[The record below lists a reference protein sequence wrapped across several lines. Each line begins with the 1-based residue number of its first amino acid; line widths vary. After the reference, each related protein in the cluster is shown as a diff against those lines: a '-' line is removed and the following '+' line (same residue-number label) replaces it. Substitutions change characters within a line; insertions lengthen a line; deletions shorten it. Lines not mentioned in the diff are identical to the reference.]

1 MNRGLQLVFTF
12 FISISACAQ
21 QAPVRDTDFW
31 QEYHEPYVVSLNAA
45 QNQVRSIAV
54 DDEFNVWIATIDGIL
69 QKKKDSTSW
78 TNMLTGSHS
87 GPAYAVVEHNAVIWM
102 GTWKGVY

>member
-1 MNRGLQLVFTF
+1 
-12 FISISACAQ
+12 
-21 QAPVRDTDFW
+21 
-31 QEYHEPYVVSLNAA
+31 PYVVSLNAG

-78 TNMLTGSHS
+78 TSMLTGSDS

-102 GTWKGVY
+102 GTWKGVYVYQNDSLHYITGTVGPISVLCSSAEGIYAL